1 MRDPKGVR
9 NGKENGVWEPDA
21 ISHYIFL
28 WSIRNSRLGTSSW
41 GQGTKQQ
48 RKRSVTFTISFC
60 SGVKAPTLLP
70 CSSLL
75 YFLTTCSALIMG
87 LMSFVRIS
95 YTAESNIGQFFF
107 FFESWGWRDGWEIL
121 HSLLLFTVEVRS
133 PLPTCSAPLKISFM
147 KLDDTR
153 KLPLFFSFWVIKLSF
168 MNSISN
174 NVSLLNSF

>member
-107 FFESWGWRDGWEIL
+107 FWKLGVERWMRNSPLSD
-121 HSLLLFTVEVRS
+121 SSVEVTESCYTQDCWGQRGRLMES
-133 PLPTCSAPLKISFM
+133 VVSSAMPNISA
-147 KLDDTR
+147 R
-153 KLPLFFSFWVIKLSF
+153 KY
-168 MNSISN
+168 
-174 NVSLLNSF
+174 LLNHI

>member
-95 YTAESNIGQFFF
+95 YTAKSNIGQFFF
-107 FFESWGWRDGWEIL
+107 FLKVGGGEMDEKFSTLWFFSRGHRVML
-121 HSLLLFTVEVRS
+121 HSRLLRAEGSSHGKRGVL
-133 PLPTCSAPLKISFM
+133 CNA
-147 KLDDTR
+147 
-153 KLPLFFSFWVIKLSF
+153 
-168 MNSISN
+168 
-174 NVSLLNSF
+174 